1 MHGKTMREALQE
13 ARDYRDDTNEGGPGS
28 GPQKGGKKQSS
39 ADIKKAYG
47 ILNDPRFKQG
57 NYSGAAKAIDKLSP
71 GLSNHP
77 DVKNAMKRANEES
90 QITEKKA
97 EFLRLDFKNKNEV
110 EKLEGWMYKFISQVN
125 APYDSVVFNKHRLD
139 GFSVEFEGMDDAD
152 ALMTKLKRAGFR
164 FKVDMRENLDL
175 PATGDTTTSNAS
187 QELKE
192 IVESIDD
199 DTLIQ
204 IAESNGMGKL
214 IVLDEDGNLANRDE
228 LLELAPLA
236 VLATIARLAPAAVR
250 VAKKAPSVIK
260 KGISTAKDA
269 ITKYANKLDTPKA
282 QPKPN
287 LSKTDRAAVIPSRTN
302 TGQKLD
308 FSKSIK
314 KQQKG
319 FQKNLR
325 KGIPNEQVE
334 EIVDTTEG
342 FDMGNIR
349 PRDSMGKRL
358 PFNKYPKPKAIK
370 SLIPVPTMNYVG
382 SKTEASF
389 SKGQMDALVKGFGP
403 LGGSE
408 RNKIKMDKVAG
419 ILKKLPKDALMQLSK
434 ANLPMVSKVAKAM
447 TEGGPG
453 SGPQKDDK
461 KQSSA
466 KRELKKRLA
475 KYRDDDIEKGFFK

>member
-13 ARDYRDDTNEGGPGS
+13 ARNYRDPTNEGGPGS

-47 ILNDPRFKQG
+47 ILNDPRYKQG

-187 QELKE
+187 QE
-192 IVESIDD
+192 VETVELDEAAFSQAQI
-199 DTLIQ
+199 DTLKQKYSGLSGSEKNGIQ
-204 IAESNGMGKL
+204 MDKL
-214 IVLDEDGNLANRDE
+214 AKIMKRYPSGHLNQLA
-228 LLELAPLA
+228 
-236 VLATIARLAPAAVR
+236 
-250 VAKKAPSVIK
+250 
-260 KGISTAKDA
+260 
-269 ITKYANKLDTPKA
+269 KLD
-282 QPKPN
+282 
-287 LSKTDRAAVIPSRTN
+287 I
-302 TGQKLD
+302 
-308 FSKSIK
+308 
-314 KQQKG
+314 
-319 FQKNLR
+319 
-325 KGIPNEQVE
+325 
-334 EIVDTTEG
+334 
-342 FDMGNIR
+342 
-349 PRDSMGKRL
+349 
-358 PFNKYPKPKAIK
+358 
-370 SLIPVPTMNYVG
+370 
-382 SKTEASF
+382 
-389 SKGQMDALVKGFGP
+389 
-403 LGGSE
+403 
-408 RNKIKMDKVAG
+408 
-419 ILKKLPKDALMQLSK
+419 
-434 ANLPMVSKVAKAM
+434 PMVSKVAKAM

-453 SGPQKDDK
+453 SGPQKGGGSSGDGRGDYK
-461 KQSSA
+461 KSSKDA
-466 KRELKKRLA
+466 LALKKYKSKFSHLKNDPLKIPGASKHMPADKSKRVSMKKTPRKFGGDYYDQEDREELA
-475 KYRDDDIEKGFFK
+475 HRVKFHHLGGKSFAGKAPDWQLKKYGITDDGKLKTGWKPDDQLKG